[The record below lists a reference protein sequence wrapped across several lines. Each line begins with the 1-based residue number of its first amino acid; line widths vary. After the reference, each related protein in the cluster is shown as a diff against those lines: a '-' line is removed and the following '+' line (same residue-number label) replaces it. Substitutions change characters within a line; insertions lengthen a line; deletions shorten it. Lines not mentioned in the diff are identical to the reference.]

1 MKFLATDYAA
11 TGEGLTICLL
21 ISNSRHPRPEE
32 LFRERF
38 GDYFTIGLEELDQE
52 TMLKRY
58 KSYIPKIVKRDLEN
72 EVQAHFIWSA
82 EFHKNMS

>member
-11 TGEGLTICLL
+11 TGEGTTICLM
-21 ISNSRHPRPEE
+21 ITNTRIPQPED
-32 LFRERF
+32 LFREKF

-58 KSYIPKIVKRDLEN
+58 KAYIPKIVKRDVEN
-72 EVQAHFIWSA
+72 EVNAYFVWSA